1 MYFRKRK
8 SFLMSKLNI
17 QPHEI
22 YKKRDELGLDHTKN
36 LLSEII
42 ETNKSDNIRQE
53 AIKYL
58 GLICIESSSLK
69 KECFDIFENLLITDE
84 GVEIKREAARAI
96 GKINYEKGLK
106 PLKWVLEQYPVDH
119 NVKLSVLKAIKRIK
133 FEDSE
138 IQLFINELDSRYPS
152 IKQFVKDELLSL
164 TPELLINRLIASLR
178 KKKYSEEHKIE
189 ILKLIGHDLSSINVS
204 FEDLSYLKTKYPEIV
219 DELVQNKALILEI
232 VTLILKQ
239 EDSELM
245 ECVITIFKILGKEVT
260 NDLIKLLLI
269 DDFIV
274 KKNAITLSGKLRL
287 KEAVDFLTSNLDDI
301 YSEVTIASIVA
312 LGEIGNIAAVPEL
325 LDILNIEDISFE
337 YTDLDLKWFIIEAIK
352 KIYINNSK
360 ASYDYLYSHLN
371 SDNITFKENIPIIL
385 GEIGNAEFVDP
396 LINLLKIR
404 NFDVKKNAIIAL
416 GKIGSIKPLENL
428 IEILDDIDAYWL
440 IKKVAADAI
449 YHIFQRNWYKV
460 KDDDNELKRLLNK
473 DIAILT
479 EYLKNKESENFKV
492 KLSLIK
498 FLETFGE
505 EPALSALLK
514 RVNDFHRIV
523 RIHASNAIKK
533 IEEKLEE
540 SQELENSS

>member
-1 MYFRKRK
+1 
-8 SFLMSKLNI
+8 MSKLNS
-17 QPHEI
+17 QPLEI
-22 YKKRDELGLDHTKN
+22 YKKRKELGLENSKN

-42 ETNKSDNIRQE
+42 ETNKSNNIRQE

-58 GLICIESSSLK
+58 GLISSDSPSLK

-84 GVEIKREAARAI
+84 GIEIKCEAAKAI
-96 GKINYEKGLK
+96 GKINFEKGLK
-106 PLKWVLEQYPVDH
+106 PLRWVLEQDSVNH
-119 NVKLSVLKAIKRIK
+119 NVKLSTLKAIKKIK

-152 IKQFVKDELLSL
+152 IRQFVKDELLSL
-164 TPELLINRLIASLR
+164 TPELLINRLVTSLR

-189 ILKLIGHDLSSINVS
+189 ILKLIGHDLSSINIA
-204 FEDLSYLKTKYPEIV
+204 FKNISYLKTKYPEIV
-219 DELVQNKALILEI
+219 DELIQNKALILDI
-232 VTLILKQ
+232 VTLILNQ

-245 ECVITIFKILGKEVT
+245 ECVITIFKILGKDV
-260 NDLIKLLLI
+260 NRDLIKLLLV

-274 KKNAITLSGKLRL
+274 KKNAIILSGKLKL

-301 YSEVTIASIVA
+301 YSEVTIASIIA
-312 LGEIGNIAAVPEL
+312 LGEIGDISAVPEL

-352 KIYINNSK
+352 KIYINNRK
-360 ASYDYLYSHLN
+360 VSYDYLYSHLS
-371 SDNITFKENIPIIL
+371 SDNITIKENIPIIL
-385 GEIGNAEFVDP
+385 GEIGKDEFVEP
-396 LINLLKIR
+396 LINLLKIK
-404 NFDVKKNAIIAL
+404 NLDVKKNAIIAL

-428 IEILDDIDAYWL
+428 IEVLDDSDAYWL

-449 YHIFQRNWYKV
+449 YHVFQKNWYKI
-460 KDDDNELKRLLNK
+460 KDEDNELRRLLSK
-473 DIAILT
+473 DIAMLS
-479 EYLKNKESENFKV
+479 EYLRNNDTENFKV

-505 EPALSALLK
+505 ESALSALLK

-540 SQELENSS
+540 SQDLMDS

>member
-1 MYFRKRK
+1 
-8 SFLMSKLNI
+8 MSKLNI

-22 YKKRDELGLDHTKN
+22 YKNREEFGLDNTKN

-42 ETNKSDNIRQE
+42 ESNKSDNIRLE

-58 GLICIESSSLK
+58 GLICIESSPLK
-69 KECFDIFENLLITDE
+69 KECFDIFENLLISDE
-84 GVEIKREAARAI
+84 EVEIKREAAKAI
-96 GKINYEKGLK
+96 GKIYYEKGLK
-106 PLKWVLEQYPVDH
+106 PLKWVLEQYPIDH

-164 TPELLINRLIASLR
+164 TPELLINRLLTSLR

-189 ILKLIGHDLSSINVS
+189 ILKLIGHDLSSINIS
-204 FEDLSYLKTKYPEIV
+204 FKDLSYLRAKYPEIV
-219 DELVQNKALILEI
+219 DELIQNKASILDI
-232 VTLILKQ
+232 VTLILNK

-245 ECVITIFKILGKEVT
+245 ECVITIFKILGKEVN
-260 NDLIKLLLI
+260 NDLIKLLLV

-274 KKNAITLSGKLRL
+274 KKNAITLSGKLKL
-287 KEAVDFLTSNLDDI
+287 NEAVDFLTSNLDDI

-312 LGEIGNIAAVPEL
+312 LGEIGNITAVPEL

-360 ASYDYLYSHLN
+360 ASYDYLYSYLN
-371 SDNITFKENIPIIL
+371 SDNNTFKENIPIIL
-385 GEIGNAEFVDP
+385 GEIGNVEFVEP

-404 NFDVKKNAIIAL
+404 NLDVKKNVIIAL

-449 YHIFQRNWYKV
+449 YNIFQRNWYRV
-460 KDDDNELKRLLNK
+460 KENDKELKRILNK

-514 RVNDFHRIV
+514 RVNDFHRVV

-540 SQELENSS
+540 SQDLEDSS